1 MSLQPMLSK
10 AWSGSS
16 LMGAISAV
24 QAHADQLATA
34 NLSEEDMATELKVPR
49 LENLKTQMSDTV

>member
-1 MSLQPMLSK
+1 
-10 AWSGSS
+10 
-16 LMGAISAV
+16 MGAISAV
-24 QAHADQLATA
+24 QVHADQLATA